1 MNGDM
6 NLKLVE
12 NNKDYY
18 EVIRSLRTHPD
29 NTNGFLEQVEITPEQ
44 QIKYMEKYEKNY
56 WICLLNESPVGFVG
70 VVESDIRLA
79 VDPKFKNKGI
89 GTFMINEL
97 KKINSNITSKVLL
110 GNIPSQKVFEKCG
123 FILYEKDDKFKYY
136 KL

>member
-1 MNGDM
+1 M

-29 NTNGFLEQVEITPEQ
+29 NTNGFLEQVEITHEQ

-56 WICLLNESPVGFVG
+56 WICLLNELPVGFVG

-79 VDPKFKNKGI
+79 VNPKFKNKGI

-97 KKINSNITSKVLL
+97 KKINRNITSKVLL
-110 GNIPSQKVFEKCG
+110 NNTPSQKVFEKCG
-123 FILYEKDDKFKYY
+123 FTLYNKDDKFKYY

>member
-1 MNGDM
+1 M

-29 NTNGFLEQVEITPEQ
+29 NTNGFLEQVEITHEQ

-79 VDPKFKNKGI
+79 VDPEFKNKGI

-97 KKINSNITSKVLL
+97 KKINCNITSKVLL
-110 GNIPSQKVFEKCG
+110 DNTPSQKVFEKCG
-123 FILYEKDDKFKYY
+123 FTLYEKDDKFKYY

>member
-1 MNGDM
+1 M

-18 EVIRSLRTHPD
+18 EVIRNLRTDPN
-29 NTNGFLEQVEITPEQ
+29 NTSGFLEQVQITPEQ

-56 WICLLNESPVGFVG
+56 WVCLLDESPVGFVG
-70 VVESDIRLA
+70 VVDLDIRFA

-97 KKINSNITSKVLL
+97 MKTNKNATSKVLL
-110 GNIPSQKVFEKCG
+110 DNTPSQRIFEKCG
-123 FILYEKDDKFKYY
+123 FTLYKKDDKFKYY
-136 KL
+136 KLI